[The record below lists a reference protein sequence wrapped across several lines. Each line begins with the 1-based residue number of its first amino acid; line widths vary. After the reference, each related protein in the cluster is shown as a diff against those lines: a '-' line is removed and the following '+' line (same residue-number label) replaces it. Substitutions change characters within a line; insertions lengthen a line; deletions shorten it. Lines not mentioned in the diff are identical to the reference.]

1 MSLFDSKITQN
12 VAEAALKIMQDS
24 TKKEEVIETSEML
37 SEEISYSAKKAR
49 EGKDIGKKGKMFA
62 KISKEAGERYGS
74 EEKGEKVAGA
84 VLAKL
89 RKESFSDLINTYKEK
104 GFKGLNESLIKEEP
118 DNETFTKEIKDQQ
131 ENSEGKKKK
140 KIANAAVQGVEIQK
154 EEAMNELYALQH
166 IGTGTVIEKHSDESY
181 LYNKLDSLSNRKEYR
196 VVPISE
202 ETLEEKELTPEE
214 KSKKEKIVMSMKPK
228 LGEFR
233 KRYGKDRGES
243 VLYAVATKQAKE
255 TA

>member
-140 KIANAAVQGVEIQK
+140 KNG
-154 EEAMNELYALQH
+154 EENQELVINFIKIYLISNK
-166 IGTGTVIEKHSDESY
+166 IGGGTLFVPVLLLMLNFH
-181 LYNKLDSLSNRKEYR
+181 
-196 VVPISE
+196 VV
-202 ETLEEKELTPEE
+202 
-214 KSKKEKIVMSMKPK
+214 
-228 LGEFR
+228 
-233 KRYGKDRGES
+233 
-243 VLYAVATKQAKE
+243 
-255 TA
+255 

>member
-154 EEAMNELYALQH
+154 EE
-166 IGTGTVIEKHSDESY
+166 S
-181 LYNKLDSLSNRKEYR
+181 
-196 VVPISE
+196 

-214 KSKKEKIVMSMKPK
+214 KAKKEKIVMSMKPK

-255 TA
+255 TT